1 MWEERGPDGPVSAWV
16 GPARCAREFGQ
27 RAGKSSGWRFHP
39 DPCGAGG
46 MSRSMERNF
55 TGAALGGTLAA
66 RALDPVKRYSWR
78 EAAEATLAV
87 CASLGSK

>member
-1 MWEERGPDGPVSAWV
+1 
-16 GPARCAREFGQ
+16 
-27 RAGKSSGWRFHP
+27 
-39 DPCGAGG
+39 